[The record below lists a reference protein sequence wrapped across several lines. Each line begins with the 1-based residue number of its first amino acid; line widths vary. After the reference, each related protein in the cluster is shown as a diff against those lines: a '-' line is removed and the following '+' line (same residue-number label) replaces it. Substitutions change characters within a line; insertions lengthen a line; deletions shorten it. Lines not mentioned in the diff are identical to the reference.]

1 MRIASLVTFAAGL
14 AVAGGSAW
22 LASDFFEAKY
32 ARVAQANEKDDGLV
46 TVVVAAQNIPFG
58 QIVDAT
64 KVETMPWPVAALPK
78 GSFTDAA
85 AVLPVAGQ
93 EPRRA
98 AAAIAQGE
106 LLLASKVSD
115 FGQKVTIVQSLGPNR
130 RAFTINVN
138 ASTGV
143 AGFVTPGDRVD
154 VLLTQGRESSLKT
167 VTILQ
172 NLRVIGV
179 DQEVNEKTNTPE
191 VARTVTLDVSPED
204 SQKLALAQKAG
215 TLSLTLRTLDDDA
228 IDSAPQ
234 AISLRDVLREPEPV
248 VTAQDAPAPVRS
260 VIVRRAL
267 VETETELR

>member
-32 ARVAQANEKDDGLV
+32 ARVAQAEKQGDGLV

-58 QIVDAT
+58 QIVDAS
-64 KVETMPWPVAALPK
+64 KVETMRWPAAALPK
-78 GSFTDAA
+78 GSFTDTGN
-85 AVLPVAGQ
+85 VLPKLDQ
-93 EPRRA
+93 QPRRA
-98 AAAIAQGE
+98 SAAIAQGE
-106 LLLASKVSD
+106 LLLASKLSG
-115 FGQKVTIVQSLGPNR
+115 FGEKVTIVQSLGPNR

-154 VLLTQGRESSLKT
+154 VLLTQGRDSSLKT

-179 DQEVNEKTNTPE
+179 DQEINEKTDKPE
-191 VARTVTLDVSPED
+191 IAGTVTLDASPED

-215 TLSLTLRTLDDDA
+215 TLSLTLRTLDDEA
-228 IDSAPQ
+228 IEAAPQ

-248 VTAQDAPAPVRS
+248 ITAQDTPAPVRS